1 MCVNEKRYK
10 EESSVRVSVYGV
22 VYDNGGGNIW
32 SNVCPYF
39 IVYTELFRAAQTLLL
54 ADLNTHVHIYLV
66 YYYRNKQRIFRNFV
80 QCCRI
85 LLYVH
90 THTHVYSLMNRENV
104 RKKKAIMA
112 K

>member
-1 MCVNEKRYK
+1 MCVNETRYK

-54 ADLNTHVHIYLV
+54 ADLNTRTHLFGILLSKQIGNFSEFRSMSPHLTLCVHTHIFI
-66 YYYRNKQRIFRNFV
+66 NKQRRCTEETAN
-80 QCCRI
+80 
-85 LLYVH
+85 
-90 THTHVYSLMNRENV
+90 
-104 RKKKAIMA
+104 MA
-112 K
+112 M